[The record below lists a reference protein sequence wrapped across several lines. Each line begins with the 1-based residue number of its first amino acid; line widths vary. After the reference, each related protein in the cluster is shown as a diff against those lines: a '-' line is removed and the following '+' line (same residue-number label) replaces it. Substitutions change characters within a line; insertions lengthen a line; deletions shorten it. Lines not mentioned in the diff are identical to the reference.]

1 MTEQEHLTRRERQVM
16 EVIFSIGEGTVSD
29 VRERLPDS
37 PSYSAIR
44 AALNRLVSKEE
55 LIAQERGPRY
65 VYSPA
70 TNISTARKSALKKIR
85 DTFFGGSSLKTLTA
99 LLGDASAE
107 LTKQEL
113 EELEQLI
120 AKAKRRK

>member
-1 MTEQEHLTRRERQVM
+1 MAKQQHLTRREQQVM
-16 EVIFSIGEGTVSD
+16 EVIFSLGEGTVNE
-29 VRERLPDS
+29 VREKLPDS

-44 AALNRLVSKEE
+44 AALNRLLSKGE
-55 LIAQERGPRY
+55 LVASEQGPRY

-70 TNISTARKSALKKIR
+70 TNMSVARKSALRKIKH
-85 DTFFGGSSLKTLTA
+85 TFFGGSSLKTLTA
-99 LLGDASAE
+99 LLGDASDD

-120 AKAKRRK
+120 INAKRRK